1 MHSHKML
8 LDEVEEESFRL
19 VAIYCPVEQYKMA
32 YLLNKYLNLQLKR
45 ARQDVDFNHK
55 SVQAM
60 YALFISKDHKTHC
73 VYNLVTNKYKGQ
85 ARKILSSG
93 SLFYEEEVRPLV
105 VHLIPEYKKVDF
117 FLKIQEDMPYNV
129 YKRLLNIINSI
140 PQVLAAYDI
149 DADNLKSKENLIF
162 E

>member
-1 MHSHKML
+1 MQSHKML
-8 LDEVEEESFRL
+8 LDEVEEDSFRL
-19 VAIYCPVEQYKMA
+19 IAIYCPVEQYKMA
-32 YLLNKYLNLQLKR
+32 YLLNKHLDLHLKR
-45 ARQDVDFNHK
+45 ARRDVDFNHK

-60 YALFISKDHKTHC
+60 YALFTSKDHKTHC
-73 VYNLVTNKYKGQ
+73 VFNLVTNKFKGQ
-85 ARKILSSG
+85 ARKVLSSG

-117 FLKIQEDMPYNV
+117 FLKIEEDIPEHTF
-129 YKRLLNIINSI
+129 KRLLNIVNNI
-140 PQVLAAYDI
+140 PQVLAAYNI

>member
-1 MHSHKML
+1 ML
-8 LDEVEEESFRL
+8 LDEVEEDHFRL
-19 VAIYCPVEQYKMA
+19 IAIYCPVEQYKMA
-32 YLLNKYLNLQLKR
+32 YLLNRHLNLHLKR
-45 ARQDVDFNHK
+45 AKRDVDFNHK

-60 YALFISKDHKTHC
+60 YPLFTSKDHTTHC
-73 VYNLVTNKYKGQ
+73 VFSLVANKFKGQ

-105 VHLIPEYKKVDF
+105 THLIPEYNKVDF
-117 FLKIQEDMPYNV
+117 FLKIEEDIPDHI
-129 YKRLLNIINSI
+129 YKRLLNVVNNI

-149 DADNLKSKENLIF
+149 DAENLKSKENLIF